1 MGTLRDLQFALQL
14 KIEELRQR
22 DTLIDELELELD
34 TKDELIRRLQEELDR
49 YRTALSLPGPSAV
62 VAASAAQIEDNRSA
76 KRQTVISEPFSPD
89 PMTIAV
95 VSHRSCDKSQ
105 ESRRL
110 IQAALLKNDLLK
122 NLDEEEI
129 KAVTACMH
137 RATINQGC
145 FVFQEGT
152 SGDQAFVLEE
162 GRLDVTKDGQ
172 KVLTF
177 EPEDMFGELA
187 LLYDS
192 THTYSV
198 SAQTDSKL
206 WAIDRKSY
214 HSVLTQCGL
223 SRLSHSV
230 DLLRSIPFLQSL
242 PDDVISKLFDQV
254 QEGAVGDTFY
264 IISKGQVS
272 VTEKKPGRQEQI
284 VLAELSERQWFGEK
298 ALWGEIIQPVNVM
311 AIGEV
316 TCLVIDRRT
325 FRDVIKGS
333 GSDSPPQLQQSNESK
348 VEPKE
353 DPASLAASTLSD
365 FQIIRTLGLGEFS
378 HVDLVQLKSNTRCV
392 FAMRVLKKKLIL
404 NSGQR
409 EHILRERSI
418 LMEARCPF
426 IVRLYKTFRDADHL
440 YSLTEACLGGNLSRL
455 LKEKGSIDDGSTKFY
470 TACVVEALSFLHCRG
485 VVFRDVKPENIVLDE
500 QGYGKLIGS
509 RCLKRVEVGK
519 KTWTFCGTLGYMAPE
534 IILSKGHNTSA
545 DLWSLGVFV
554 FELLSGRLPFDGSD
568 PLKILTATVNGID
581 QNEFPK
587 SFRKDA
593 CDFIQK
599 LCRGN
604 PSERLGS
611 QRNGAKAIQ
620 KHKWFDGFNWDG
632 LCKRKLTPPLIPKV
646 NLPLQSATCALYSA
660 EAVELCTNWEDF

>member
-1 MGTLRDLQFALQL
+1 MTNSVTYASCLYILR
-14 KIEELRQR
+14 
-22 DTLIDELELELD
+22 
-34 TKDELIRRLQEELDR
+34 
-49 YRTALSLPGPSAV
+49 
-62 VAASAAQIEDNRSA
+62 
-76 KRQTVISEPFSPD
+76 
-89 PMTIAV
+89 
-95 VSHRSCDKSQ
+95 
-105 ESRRL
+105 SRRL

-129 KAVTACMH
+129 KAVTACMR

-152 SGDQAFVLEE
+152 SGDQAFVLE
-162 GRLDVTKDGQ
+162 GKLDVTKDGQ

-177 EPEDMFGELA
+177 EPEDMFGEVA
-187 LLYDS
+187 LLYNS

-198 SAQTDSKL
+198 SDSKL

-223 SRLSHSV
+223 SHLSHSTNYSDGDYV
-230 DLLRSIPFLQSL
+230 FRQ
-242 PDDVISKLFDQV
+242 
-254 QEGAVGDTFY
+254 GAVGDTFY
-264 IISKGQVS
+264 IISKGQVNRVRS
-272 VTEKKPGRQEQI
+272 NAVAPYFTSTEKHNFICIFLLR
-284 VLAELSERQWFGEK
+284 
-298 ALWGEIIQPVNVM
+298 
-311 AIGEV
+311 
-316 TCLVIDRRT
+316 
-325 FRDVIKGS
+325 
-333 GSDSPPQLQQSNESK
+333 
-348 VEPKE
+348 PKE

-392 FAMRVLKKKLIL
+392 FAMRVLKRKLIL

-426 IVRLYKTFRDADHL
+426 IIRLYKTFRDADHL
-440 YSLTEACLGGNLSRL
+440 YSLTEACLGGNLLITPPLFFR
-455 LKEKGSIDDGSTKFY
+455 GSIDDGSTKFY

-485 VVFRDVKPENIVLDE
+485 VVYRDVKPENVVLDDV
-500 QGYGKLIGS
+500 LP
-509 RCLKRVEVGK
+509 C
-519 KTWTFCGTLGYMAPE
+519 
-534 IILSKGHNTSA
+534 KGHSTSA

-568 PLKILTATVNGID
+568 PLKVLTATVNGVD
-581 QNEFPK
+581 QIEFPK

-604 PSERLGS
+604 PSERLSS

-646 NLPLQSATCALYSA
+646 
-660 EAVELCTNWEDF
+660 

>member
-1 MGTLRDLQFALQL
+1 MKVKNSFY
-14 KIEELRQR
+14 K
-22 DTLIDELELELD
+22 
-34 TKDELIRRLQEELDR
+34 KNF
-49 YRTALSLPGPSAV
+49 YYV
-62 VAASAAQIEDNRSA
+62 
-76 KRQTVISEPFSPD
+76 FF
-89 PMTIAV
+89 
-95 VSHRSCDKSQ
+95 VS
-105 ESRRL
+105 
-110 IQAALLKNDLLK
+110 
-122 NLDEEEI
+122 
-129 KAVTACMH
+129 V
-137 RATINQGC
+137 
-145 FVFQEGT
+145 
-152 SGDQAFVLEE
+152 
-162 GRLDVTKDGQ
+162 
-172 KVLTF
+172 
-177 EPEDMFGELA
+177 
-187 LLYDS
+187 
-192 THTYSV
+192 
-198 SAQTDSKL
+198 
-206 WAIDRKSY
+206 
-214 HSVLTQCGL
+214 
-223 SRLSHSV
+223 
-230 DLLRSIPFLQSL
+230 RSIPFLQSL

-254 QEGAVGDTFY
+254 QETNYSDGDYVFRQGAVGDTFY
-264 IISKGQVS
+264 IISKVDECMS
-272 VTEKKPGRQEQI
+272 DSHLLI
-284 VLAELSERQWFGEK
+284 IFIWFSLFIS
-298 ALWGEIIQPVNVM
+298 ALREIIQPVNVM

-316 TCLVIDRRT
+316 TCLVIDR
-325 FRDVIKGS
+325 
-333 GSDSPPQLQQSNESK
+333 SNAVVSYFTSIEK
-348 VEPKE
+348 HNFICIFLLRPKE

-440 YSLTEACLGGNLSRL
+440 YSLTEACLGGNLLITSLFFR
-455 LKEKGSIDDGSTKFY
+455 GSIDDGSTKFY

-500 QGYGKLIGS
+500 QGYGKL
-509 RCLKRVEVGK
+509 VGK

-646 NLPLQSATCALYSA
+646 
-660 EAVELCTNWEDF
+660 

>member
-49 YRTALSLPGPSAV
+49 YRTALSLPAPSAV
-62 VAASAAQIEDNRSA
+62 VAGVQGLMLFNVVTYASCLYIFR
-76 KRQTVISEPFSPD
+76 
-89 PMTIAV
+89 
-95 VSHRSCDKSQ
+95 
-105 ESRRL
+105 SRRL

-129 KAVTACMH
+129 KAVTACMR

-145 FVFQEGT
+145 FTNYSDGDYVFRQ
-152 SGDQAFVLEE
+152 
-162 GRLDVTKDGQ
+162 
-172 KVLTF
+172 
-177 EPEDMFGELA
+177 
-187 LLYDS
+187 
-192 THTYSV
+192 
-198 SAQTDSKL
+198 
-206 WAIDRKSY
+206 
-214 HSVLTQCGL
+214 
-223 SRLSHSV
+223 
-230 DLLRSIPFLQSL
+230 
-242 PDDVISKLFDQV
+242 
-254 QEGAVGDTFY
+254 GAVGDTFY
-264 IISKGQVS
+264 IISKGQVN

-298 ALWGEIIQPVNVM
+298 ALCGRV
-311 AIGEV
+311 
-316 TCLVIDRRT
+316 R
-325 FRDVIKGS
+325 
-333 GSDSPPQLQQSNESK
+333 SNAVAPYFTSIEK
-348 VEPKE
+348 HNFICIFLLRPKE

-440 YSLTEACLGGNLSRL
+440 YSLTEACLGGNLLITPPLFFR
-455 LKEKGSIDDGSTKFY
+455 GSIDDGSTKFY

-485 VVFRDVKPENIVLDE
+485 VVYRDVKPENVVLDDV
-500 QGYGKLIGS
+500 LP
-509 RCLKRVEVGK
+509 C
-519 KTWTFCGTLGYMAPE
+519 
-534 IILSKGHNTSA
+534 KGHSTSA

-568 PLKILTATVNGID
+568 PLKVLTATVNGVD
-581 QNEFPK
+581 QIEFPK

-604 PSERLGS
+604 PSERLSS

-646 NLPLQSATCALYSA
+646 
-660 EAVELCTNWEDF
+660 